1 MTDRIRPA
9 RPDEA
14 AALTDLAM
22 RSKAHWGYDDAFMA
36 ACRAELTVS
45 AEAICSGTVFVYEE
59 AGLVLGL
66 YWLEVREDN
75 AEVEQFFV
83 EPGAIGRG
91 VGRALWRHMCN
102 EARRRGARKIRI
114 ESDPDAE
121 DFYRKMGARRVGT
134 APSGSIPDRML
145 PLLELRL

>member
-14 AALTDLAM
+14 VALTDLAI

-36 ACRAELTVS
+36 ACGAELTVS
-45 AEAICSGTVFVYEE
+45 AEAIWSGTVFVYEE
-59 AGLVLGL
+59 AGLALGL

-91 VGRALWRHMCN
+91 VGRA
-102 EARRRGARKIRI
+102 
-114 ESDPDAE
+114 
-121 DFYRKMGARRVGT
+121 
-134 APSGSIPDRML
+134 
-145 PLLELRL
+145 PLG